1 MLGGLLLLVDLIPL
15 QAMVAFGLPMG
26 PMVLADEVGVDVA
39 FHVHANL
46 RPDLKER
53 MGGANVAAMEAIKV
67 GFAVV
72 IGSRSFGPSF
82 ASWQ

>member
-1 MLGGLLLLVDLIPL
+1 
-15 QAMVAFGLPMG
+15 MG

-67 GFAVV
+67 
-72 IGSRSFGPSF
+72 
-82 ASWQ
+82 

>member
-1 MLGGLLLLVDLIPL
+1 
-15 QAMVAFGLPMG
+15 MVKYGLPMG

-53 MGGANVAAMEAIKV
+53 MGGANIAAMEAIKV
-67 GFAVV
+67 TFSLSMCHRAPDL
-72 IGSRSFGPSF
+72 GSLNP
-82 ASWQ
+82 

>member
-1 MLGGLLLLVDLIPL
+1 MTLAFEVENYMQLDK
-15 QAMVAFGLPMG
+15 AMVAFGLPMG

-67 GFAVV
+67 RT
-72 IGSRSFGPSF
+72 SSTCT
-82 ASWQ
+82 